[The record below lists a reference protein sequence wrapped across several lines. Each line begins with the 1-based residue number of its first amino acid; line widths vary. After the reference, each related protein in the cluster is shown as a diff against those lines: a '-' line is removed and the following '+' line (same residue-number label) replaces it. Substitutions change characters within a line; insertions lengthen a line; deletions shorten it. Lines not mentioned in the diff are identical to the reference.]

1 MKRLQISDRELI
13 AVLRRMAPETG
24 SILCLGCGHE
34 RSCSIHGCAVLRMAA
49 DRLKELAAPPPNPP
63 LTLEE
68 LREMDGEP
76 VWISPVNANGKVPA
90 RWMLVSGYNPNK
102 DIYLFAPSCNI
113 TQGYNG
119 KSYGKIWLAYRRKP
133 EEGTT

>member
-1 MKRLQISDRELI
+1 MNRLQISDRELI

-24 SILCLGCGHE
+24 SLLCLGCGHE

-68 LREMDGEP
+68 LWEMDGEP
-76 VWISPVNANGKVPA
+76 VYLTGGECWVLVAFNG
-90 RWMLVSGYNPNK
+90 
-102 DIYLFAPSCNI
+102 FASVFHWPDGSSCSAADWCNNV
-113 TQGYNG
+113 GP
-119 KSYGKIWLAYRRKP
+119 AYRRKP
-133 EEGTT
+133 EEGTA